1 MTLFSSAENTLT
13 IINLQLHV
21 ANVEVQL
28 IPGCASDFISG
39 GRSSFLHVSRFS
51 TSTSIWR
58 VRVSTYMYQTN
69 SL

>member
-1 MTLFSSAENTLT
+1 MTLFSSDCAENILT
-13 IINLQLHV
+13 IINLQL